1 MSDVVIVSAART
13 PVGRFL
19 GGLAAVSASELGAV
33 AIRATLKRANVRP
46 DQVDEVIMG
55 QVLTA
60 GCGQNPA
67 RQAAISA
74 EVPETATSVQVNQLC
89 GSGLRAVAM
98 AAQSLALG
106 DCDIVVAGGQESMSQ
121 SPHFAHIRQG
131 QKMGSLELQ
140 DSMMIDGLH
149 CAFGDC
155 AMGVT
160 AENIAQRWKFSRQD
174 QDDFALHSQQK
185 ACEAQKKGLFV
196 AEIAPV
202 TVMQRRKELLISED
216 EHLKPETTAESLAGH
231 RAVFAQAGTVT
242 AGNASGINDG
252 AAACVLMRRE
262 TATSLGITPMASIL
276 SWATSGVAPE
286 IMGTG
291 PIPASQKA
299 LVRAGLSIEDIDR
312 IEANEAFAAQALAVN
327 QEMAWD
333 TERVNPTGGAIALGH
348 PIGAS
353 GARILTT
360 LLYGMQRDNQHTGL
374 ATLCIGGGMGI
385 AMVLQREKGWV

>member
-1 MSDVVIVSAART
+1 MPMTDIVLVSAART

-33 AIRATLKRANVRP
+33 AIRAALERAKLRP

-55 QVLTA
+55 QVLSA

-74 EVPETATSVQVNQLC
+74 GIPEQATAVQVNQLC

-121 SPHFAHIRQG
+121 SPHFAYIRQG
-131 QKMGSLELQ
+131 QKMGSLALQ
-140 DSMMIDGLH
+140 DSMMVDGLH

-155 AMGVT
+155 AMGIT
-160 AENIAQRWKFSRQD
+160 AENIAQRWDISRQD
-174 QDDFALHSQQK
+174 QDSFALHSQQK
-185 ACEAQKKGLFV
+185 AYEAQKKGFFV

-202 TVMQRRKELLISED
+202 RVNQRRKETLISED

-231 RAVFAQAGTVT
+231 RAVFAQEGTVS

-262 TATSLGITPMASIL
+262 TAVSLGIMPMASIL

-291 PIPASQKA
+291 PIPASQKV
-299 LVRAGLSIEDIDR
+299 LMRAGLSVADLDR

-333 TERVNPTGGAIALGH
+333 TASVNPTGGAIALGH

-360 LLYGMQRDNQHTGL
+360 LLYGMQRDNQRTGL

-385 AMVLQREKGWV
+385 AMVLQREKE

>member
-1 MSDVVIVSAART
+1 MDDIVVISAART

-19 GGLAAVSASELGAV
+19 GGFAQTPASELGAV
-33 AIRATLKRANVRP
+33 AIRAALSRAGVDP
-46 DQVDEVIMG
+46 EQVDEVIMG

-67 RQAAISA
+67 RQAAMGAGI
-74 EVPETATSVQVNQLC
+74 PEAATAVQINQLC

-106 DCDIVVAGGQESMSQ
+106 DSDIVVAGGQESMSRA
-121 SPHFAHIRQG
+121 PHFAHIRQG
-131 QKMGSLELQ
+131 QKMGSLEFQ
-140 DSMMIDGLH
+140 DTMMLDGLH
-149 CAFGDC
+149 CAFGDY

-160 AENIAQRWKFSRQD
+160 AENIAQKWSISRQE
-174 QDDFALHSQQK
+174 QDDFALCSQQK
-185 ACEAQKKGLFV
+185 AYHAQKDGLFA

-202 TVMQRRKELLISED
+202 SIMHRRKELLISED
-216 EHLKPETTAESLAGH
+216 EHLKPETTAETLAGH
-231 RAVFAQAGTVT
+231 RAVFAKAGTVT

-262 TATSLGITPMASIL
+262 TANTLGLTPMAHIV
-276 SWATSGVAPE
+276 SWATAGVAPE

-291 PIPASQKA
+291 PIPASQQA
-299 LVRAGLSIEDIDR
+299 LARAGLLIADLDR

-327 QEMAWD
+327 REMAWD
-333 TERVNPTGGAIALGH
+333 AARVNPTGGAIALGH

-353 GARILTT
+353 GARVLTT
-360 LLYGMQRDNQHTGL
+360 LLYGMQRDNQGTGL

-385 AMVLQREKGWV
+385 AMIIRSE